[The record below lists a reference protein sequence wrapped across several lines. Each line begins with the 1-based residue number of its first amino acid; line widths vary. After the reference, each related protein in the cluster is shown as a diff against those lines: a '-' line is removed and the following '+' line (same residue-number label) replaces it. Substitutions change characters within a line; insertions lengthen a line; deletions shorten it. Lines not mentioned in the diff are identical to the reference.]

1 MTHSRE
7 NGSEKPEAP
16 EKEQQAPSIPLR
28 DRARRDWETVMDPSL
43 PAANQNVL
51 VSEPG
56 PLS

>member
-1 MTHSRE
+1 MALRSQR
-7 NGSEKPEAP
+7 PP
-16 EKEQQAPSIPLR
+16 EKEQQVPSIPLR

-43 PAANQNVL
+43 PAANQTVL